1 MRDNDLRQ
9 SKRAEPGIFRASLLT
24 VFVHAAFAALLFFG
38 FSWKTEP
45 LDNMEVK
52 IWDDLPPPKQLS
64 TKKEIIELE
73 PLKPTKPEPVE
84 PKPAEPVK
92 EPIKPPEPVKQQP
105 VLSDVQTPAP
115 PKKPDIALE
124 KEKEKEKE
132 MQEQER
138 IKAEKQER
146 EAEEKKKRVQEA
158 LKKKKK
164 EQELERRKQEK
175 LKKER
180 AVQREKARIAKQKR
194 LEQEK
199 LDRQLA
205 AEQARIQ
212 NEIAQF
218 KAKILAKIKSR
229 IVMPPDIPGNPA
241 VEFNVTVL
249 PGGDILDAKL
259 LKSSGYDSFDKAV
272 ERAIFLSKP
281 LPLPSDPAL
290 FSEFRNLNIKAHYQ
304 E

>member
-1 MRDNDLRQ
+1 MRENELRQ

-38 FSWKTEP
+38 FNWKTEP
-45 LDNMEVK
+45 LDNMEVE
-52 IWDDLPPPKQLS
+52 IWDDLPPPKQQS
-64 TKKEIIELE
+64 TTKELIEPE
-73 PLKPTKPEPVE
+73 PLKPIKPTVE
-84 PKPAEPVK
+84 PKPVEPVK

-105 VLSDVQTPAP
+105 VLPDVKAPAP
-115 PKKPDIALE
+115 PQKPDIAVE
-124 KEKEKEKE
+124 KEKEKEK
-132 MQEQER
+132 QEQER

-164 EQELERRKQEK
+164 EQELERKKKEK

-180 AVQREKARIAKQKR
+180 AAQREKARIAKQKR

-199 LDRQLA
+199 LERQLA
-205 AEQARIQ
+205 AEQVRIQ

-259 LKSSGYDSFDKAV
+259 LISSGYDSFDKAV